1 MPAFIIRTFIVY
13 FVVIISVRFMG
24 KRQIGELQP
33 AELVITI
40 LMSEIASMSLQ
51 DGNSPLLVSIAGI
64 LLLASLE
71 VLFSCLAMK
80 SGRLRTLFQGHSV
93 LIVEKGRL
101 KQENMKLIR
110 YSTDDLMQML
120 RQKDIFDLE
129 DVAYAYVETNGAVSV
144 MLKADRNAVTAG
156 DLGIKKNE
164 AALPCL
170 VISDGKIVEREFS
183 LCNMNRQKLR
193 QILNEKK
200 LSQKDILLMT
210 ADSSGKTTIVLR
222 EKKEQ

>member
-40 LMSEIASMSLQ
+40 LMSEIASMPLQ
-51 DGNSPLLVSIAGI
+51 DGDCALLTSIVGI

-71 VLFSCLAMK
+71 VLFSCLALK
-80 SGRLRTLFQGHSV
+80 SGRFRTLFQGHSV
-93 LIVEKGRL
+93 LIIEKGKL

-110 YSTDDLMQML
+110 YSTDDLLQML
-120 RQKDIFDLE
+120 RQKDIFNLE

-144 MLKADRNAVTAG
+144 MLKSDLTTVTAK
-156 DLGIKKNE
+156 DLGIKKEE

-170 VISDGKIVEREFS
+170 VVSDGKIVEQEFD
-183 LCNMNRQKLR
+183 LCKMNKQKLMS
-193 QILNEKK
+193 ILDEKN
-200 LSQKDILLMT
+200 LRLTDILLMT
-210 ADSSGKTTIVLR
+210 ADSTGKTTVVLK
-222 EKKEQ
+222 ESKK

>member
-40 LMSEIASMSLQ
+40 LMSEIASMPLQ
-51 DGNSPLLVSIAGI
+51 DGDCALLTSIVGI

-71 VLFSCLAMK
+71 VLFSCLALK
-80 SGRLRTLFQGHSV
+80 SGRFRTLFQGHSV
-93 LIVEKGRL
+93 LIIEKGKL

-110 YSTDDLMQML
+110 YSTDDLLQML
-120 RQKDIFDLE
+120 RQKDIFNLE

-144 MLKADRNAVTAG
+144 MLKSDLTTVTAK
-156 DLGIKKNE
+156 DLGIKKEE

-170 VISDGKIVEREFS
+170 VVSDGKIVEREFD
-183 LCNMNRQKLR
+183 LCKMNKQKLLG
-193 QILNEKK
+193 ILDEKK
-200 LSQKDILLMT
+200 LKLTDVLLMT
-210 ADSSGKTTIVLR
+210 ADSTGKTTVVLK
-222 EKKEQ
+222 ESKK

>member
-40 LMSEIASMSLQ
+40 LMSEIASMPLQ
-51 DGNSPLLVSIAGI
+51 DGDCALLTSIVGI

-71 VLFSCLAMK
+71 VLFSCLALK
-80 SGRLRTLFQGHSV
+80 SGRFRTLFQGHSV
-93 LIVEKGRL
+93 LIIEKGKL

-110 YSTDDLMQML
+110 YSTDDLLQML
-120 RQKDIFDLE
+120 RQKDIFNLE

-144 MLKADRNAVTAG
+144 MLKSDLTTVTAK
-156 DLGIKKNE
+156 DLGIKKEE

-170 VISDGKIVEREFS
+170 VVSDGKIVEREFD
-183 LCNMNRQKLR
+183 LCNMNKQKLLG
-193 QILNEKK
+193 ILDEKK
-200 LSQKDILLMT
+200 LRLTDILLMT
-210 ADSSGKTTIVLR
+210 ADSTGKTTVILK
-222 EKKEQ
+222 ESKK

>member
-40 LMSEIASMSLQ
+40 LMSEIASMPLQ
-51 DGNSPLLVSIAGI
+51 DGDCALLTSIVGI

-71 VLFSCLAMK
+71 VLFSCLALK
-80 SGRLRTLFQGHSV
+80 SGRFRTLFQGHSV
-93 LIVEKGRL
+93 LIIEKGKL

-110 YSTDDLMQML
+110 YSTDDLLQML
-120 RQKDIFDLE
+120 RQKDIFNLE

-144 MLKADRNAVTAG
+144 MLKSDLTTVTAE
-156 DLGIKKNE
+156 DIGIEKEE

-170 VISDGKIVEREFS
+170 VVSDGKIVEREFD
-183 LCNMNRQKLR
+183 LCKMNKQKLMS
-193 QILNEKK
+193 ILDEKK
-200 LSQKDILLMT
+200 LKLTDVLLMT
-210 ADSSGKTTIVLR
+210 ADSTGKTTVVLK
-222 EKKEQ
+222 ESKK

>member
-40 LMSEIASMSLQ
+40 LMSEIASMPLQ
-51 DGNSPLLVSIAGI
+51 DGDCALLTSIVGI

-71 VLFSCLAMK
+71 VLFSCLALK
-80 SGRLRTLFQGHSV
+80 SGRFRTLFQGHSV
-93 LIVEKGRL
+93 LIIEKGKL

-110 YSTDDLMQML
+110 YSTDDLLQML
-120 RQKDIFDLE
+120 RQKDIFNLE

-144 MLKADRNAVTAG
+144 MLKSDLTTVTAK
-156 DLGIKKNE
+156 DLGIKKEE

-170 VISDGKIVEREFS
+170 VVSDGKIVEREFD
-183 LCNMNRQKLR
+183 LCKMNKQKLMS
-193 QILNEKK
+193 ILDEKN
-200 LSQKDILLMT
+200 LRLTDILLMT
-210 ADSSGKTTIVLR
+210 ADSTGKTTVVLK
-222 EKKEQ
+222 ESKK

>member
-40 LMSEIASMSLQ
+40 LMSEIASMPLQ
-51 DGNSPLLVSIAGI
+51 DGDCALLTSIVGI

-71 VLFSCLAMK
+71 VLFSCLALK
-80 SGRLRTLFQGHSV
+80 SGRFRTLFQGHSV
-93 LIVEKGRL
+93 LIIEKGKL

-110 YSTDDLMQML
+110 YSTDDLLQML
-120 RQKDIFDLE
+120 RQKDIFNLE

-144 MLKADRNAVTAG
+144 MLKSDLTTVTAE
-156 DLGIKKNE
+156 DIGIEKEE

-170 VISDGKIVEREFS
+170 VVSDGKIVEREFD
-183 LCNMNRQKLR
+183 LCKMNKQKLLG
-193 QILNEKK
+193 ILDEKK
-200 LSQKDILLMT
+200 LRLTDILLMT
-210 ADSSGKTTIVLR
+210 ADSTGKTTVVLK
-222 EKKEQ
+222 ESKK

>member
-40 LMSEIASMSLQ
+40 LMSEIASMPLQ
-51 DGNSPLLVSIAGI
+51 DGDCALLTSIVGI

-71 VLFSCLAMK
+71 VLFSCLALK
-80 SGRLRTLFQGHSV
+80 SGRFRTLFQGHSV
-93 LIVEKGRL
+93 LIIEKGKL

-110 YSTDDLMQML
+110 YSTDDLLQML
-120 RQKDIFDLE
+120 RQKDIFNLE

-144 MLKADRNAVTAG
+144 MLKSDLTTVTAE
-156 DLGIKKNE
+156 DIGIEKEE

-170 VISDGKIVEREFS
+170 VVSDGKIVEREFD
-183 LCNMNRQKLR
+183 LCKMNKQKLMG
-193 QILNEKK
+193 ILDEKK
-200 LSQKDILLMT
+200 LKLTDVLLMT
-210 ADSSGKTTIVLR
+210 ADSTGKTTVVLK
-222 EKKEQ
+222 ESKK

>member
-40 LMSEIASMSLQ
+40 LMSEIASMPLQ
-51 DGNSPLLVSIAGI
+51 DGDCALLTSIVGI

-71 VLFSCLAMK
+71 VLFSCLALK
-80 SGRLRTLFQGHSV
+80 SGRFLTLFQGHSV
-93 LIVEKGRL
+93 LIIEKGKL

-110 YSTDDLMQML
+110 YSTDDLLQML
-120 RQKDIFDLE
+120 RQKDIFNLE

-144 MLKADRNAVTAG
+144 MLKSDLTTVTAE
-156 DLGIKKNE
+156 DIGIEKEE

-170 VISDGKIVEREFS
+170 VVSDGKIVEREFD
-183 LCNMNRQKLR
+183 LCKMNKQKLLG
-193 QILNEKK
+193 ILDEKK
-200 LSQKDILLMT
+200 LKLTDVLLMT
-210 ADSSGKTTIVLR
+210 ADSTGKTTVVLK
-222 EKKEQ
+222 ESKK

>member
-40 LMSEIASMSLQ
+40 LMSEIASMPLQ
-51 DGNSPLLVSIAGI
+51 DGNSPLIVSIAGI

-80 SGRLRTLFQGHSV
+80 SGRFRTLFQGHSV
-93 LIVEKGRL
+93 LIIEKGKL
-101 KQENMKLIR
+101 LQENMKLIR

-144 MLKADRNAVTAG
+144 MLKSDLNAVTAK
-156 DLGIKKNE
+156 DLGIKKDE
-164 AALPCL
+164 ASLPCL
-170 VISDGKIVEREFS
+170 VISDGKIVEREFD
-183 LCNMNRQKLR
+183 LCKMNKQKLFG
-193 QILNEKK
+193 ILKEKN
-200 LSQKDILLMT
+200 LSVSDVLLMT
-210 ADSSGKTTIVLR
+210 ADSTGKTTIVLR
-222 EKKEQ
+222 EKQK

>member
-40 LMSEIASMSLQ
+40 LMSEIASMPRQ
-51 DGNSPLLVSIAGI
+51 DGDCALLTSIVGI

-71 VLFSCLAMK
+71 VLFSCLALK
-80 SGRLRTLFQGHSV
+80 SGRFRTLFQGHSV
-93 LIVEKGRL
+93 LIIEKGKL

-110 YSTDDLMQML
+110 YSTDDLLQML
-120 RQKDIFDLE
+120 RQKDIFNLE

-144 MLKADRNAVTAG
+144 MLKSDLTTVTAE
-156 DLGIKKNE
+156 DIGIEKEE
-164 AALPCL
+164 AALPCH
-170 VISDGKIVEREFS
+170 VVSDGKIVEREFD
-183 LCNMNRQKLR
+183 LCKMNKQKLLG
-193 QILNEKK
+193 ILDEKK
-200 LSQKDILLMT
+200 LRLTDILLMT
-210 ADSSGKTTIVLR
+210 ADSTGKTTVVLK
-222 EKKEQ
+222 ESKK

>member
-40 LMSEIASMSLQ
+40 LMSEIASMPLQ
-51 DGNSPLLVSIAGI
+51 DGDCALLTSIVGI

-71 VLFSCLAMK
+71 VLFSCLALK
-80 SGRLRTLFQGHSV
+80 SGRFRTLFQGHSV
-93 LIVEKGRL
+93 LISEKGKL

-110 YSTDDLMQML
+110 YSTDDLLQML
-120 RQKDIFDLE
+120 RQKDIFNLE

-144 MLKADRNAVTAG
+144 MLKSDLTTVTAE
-156 DLGIKKNE
+156 DIGIEKEE

-170 VISDGKIVEREFS
+170 VVSDGKIVEREFD
-183 LCNMNRQKLR
+183 LCKMNKQKLLG
-193 QILNEKK
+193 ILDEKK
-200 LSQKDILLMT
+200 L
-210 ADSSGKTTIVLR
+210 
-222 EKKEQ
+222 

>member
-40 LMSEIASMSLQ
+40 LMSEIASMPLQ
-51 DGNSPLLVSIAGI
+51 NGDCALLTSIVGI

-71 VLFSCLAMK
+71 VLFSCLSLK
-80 SGRLRTLFQGHSV
+80 SGRFRTLFQGHSV
-93 LIVEKGRL
+93 LIIEKGKL

-110 YSTDDLMQML
+110 YSTDDLLQML
-120 RQKDIFDLE
+120 RQKDIFNLE

-144 MLKADRNAVTAG
+144 MLKSNLTTVTAE
-156 DLGIKKNE
+156 DIGIKKEE

-170 VISDGKIVEREFS
+170 VVSDGKIVEREFD
-183 LCNMNRQKLR
+183 LCKMNKQKLLG
-193 QILNEKK
+193 ILDEKK
-200 LSQKDILLMT
+200 LRLTDILLMT
-210 ADSSGKTTIVLR
+210 ADSTGKTTVILK
-222 EKKEQ
+222 ESKK

>member
-40 LMSEIASMSLQ
+40 LMSEIASIPLQ
-51 DGNSPLLVSIAGI
+51 NGDCALLTSIIGI

-71 VLFSCLAMK
+71 VLFSCLALK
-80 SGRLRTLFQGHSV
+80 SGRFRTLFQGHSV
-93 LIVEKGRL
+93 LIIEKGKL

-110 YSTDDLMQML
+110 YSTDDLLQML
-120 RQKDIFDLE
+120 RQKDIFNLE
-129 DVAYAYVETNGAVSV
+129 DVAYAYVETNGSVSV
-144 MLKADRNAVTAG
+144 MLKSDLNAVTAE
-156 DLGIKKNE
+156 DLGIKKDE

-170 VISDGKIVEREFS
+170 VVSDGKIVEREFD
-183 LCNMNRQKLR
+183 LCKMDRQKLLK
-193 QILNEKK
+193 ILHDKN
-200 LSQKDILLMT
+200 LSLQDILLMT
-210 ADSSGKTTIVLR
+210 ADSAGKTTVILR
-222 EKKEQ
+222 ENKK

>member
-1 MPAFIIRTFIVY
+1 MPAFIIRTFIIY
-13 FVVIISVRFMG
+13 FAVIISVRFMG

-40 LMSEIASMSLQ
+40 LMSEIASMPLQ
-51 DGNSPLLVSIAGI
+51 DGNSPLIVSIAGI

-93 LIVEKGRL
+93 LIIEKGRL

-144 MLKADRNAVTAG
+144 MLKSDRNTVTAK
-156 DLGIKKNE
+156 DLGIQKEE

-170 VISDGKIVEREFS
+170 VISDGKIVRREFS
-183 LCNMNRQKLR
+183 LCSMTDEKLTN
-193 QILNEKK
+193 ILKAKN
-200 LSQKDILLMT
+200 LNVSDILLMT
-210 ADSSGKTTIVLR
+210 ADSAGKTTIVLR
-222 EKKEQ
+222 EEINR

>member
-40 LMSEIASMSLQ
+40 LMSEIASMPLQ
-51 DGNSPLLVSIAGI
+51 DGDCALLTSIVGI

-71 VLFSCLAMK
+71 VLFSCLALK
-80 SGRLRTLFQGHSV
+80 SGRFRTLFQGHSV
-93 LIVEKGRL
+93 LIIEKGKL

-110 YSTDDLMQML
+110 YSTDDLLQML
-120 RQKDIFDLE
+120 RQKDIFNLE

-144 MLKADRNAVTAG
+144 MLKSDLTTVTAE
-156 DLGIKKNE
+156 DIGIEKEE

-170 VISDGKIVEREFS
+170 VVSDGKIVEREFD
-183 LCNMNRQKLR
+183 LCKMNKQKLLG
-193 QILNEKK
+193 ILDEKK
-200 LSQKDILLMT
+200 LKLTDVLLMT
-210 ADSSGKTTIVLR
+210 ADSTGKTTVVLK
-222 EKKEQ
+222 ESKK

>member
-40 LMSEIASMSLQ
+40 LMSEIASMPLQ
-51 DGNSPLLVSIAGI
+51 NGDCALLTSIVGI

-71 VLFSCLAMK
+71 VLFSCLALK
-80 SGRLRTLFQGHSV
+80 SGRFRTLFQGHSV
-93 LIVEKGRL
+93 LIIEKGKL

-110 YSTDDLMQML
+110 YSTDDLLQML
-120 RQKDIFDLE
+120 RQKDIFNLE

-144 MLKADRNAVTAG
+144 MLKSDLTTVTAE
-156 DLGIKKNE
+156 DLGIKKE
-164 AALPCL
+164 KAALPCL
-170 VISDGKIVEREFS
+170 VVSDGKIVEREFD
-183 LCNMNRQKLR
+183 LCKMNKQKLLG
-193 QILNEKK
+193 ILDEKK
-200 LSQKDILLMT
+200 LKLTDVLLMT
-210 ADSSGKTTIVLR
+210 ADSTGKTTVVLK
-222 EKKEQ
+222 ESKK

>member
-1 MPAFIIRTFIVY
+1 MPAFIIRTFIIY

-40 LMSEIASMSLQ
+40 LMSEIASMPLQ
-51 DGNSPLLVSIAGI
+51 DGNAPLIVSIAGI
-64 LLLASLE
+64 VLLASLE

-93 LIVEKGRL
+93 LIIEKGRL

-144 MLKADRNAVTAG
+144 MLKSDRNNVTVKDIG
-156 DLGIKKNE
+156 LKTEE

-170 VISDGKIVEREFS
+170 VISDGKIVRREFS
-183 LCNMNRQKLR
+183 LCNMSDEKLAG
-193 QILNEKK
+193 ILREKK
-200 LSQKDILLMT
+200 LQVSDILLMT
-210 ADSSGKTTIVLR
+210 ADSSGKTTVVLR
-222 EKKEQ
+222 EGKAK

>member
-40 LMSEIASMSLQ
+40 LMSEIASMPLQ
-51 DGNSPLLVSIAGI
+51 DGNSPLIVSVAGI
-64 LLLASLE
+64 ILLASLE

-80 SGRLRTLFQGHSV
+80 SGRFRTLFQGHSV
-93 LIVEKGRL
+93 LIIEKGKL
-101 KQENMKLIR
+101 LQENMKLIR

-144 MLKADRNAVTAG
+144 MLKSDLNAVTAK
-156 DLGIKKNE
+156 DLGIKKDE
-164 AALPCL
+164 TALPCL
-170 VISDGKIVEREFS
+170 VISDGKIVEREFD
-183 LCNMNRQKLR
+183 LCKMNKQKLFG
-193 QILNEKK
+193 ILKEKN
-200 LSQKDILLMT
+200 LSVSDVLLMT

-222 EKKEQ
+222 EKQTK

>member
-40 LMSEIASMSLQ
+40 LMSEIASMPLQ
-51 DGNSPLLVSIAGI
+51 NGDCALLTSIVGI

-71 VLFSCLAMK
+71 VLFSCLALK
-80 SGRLRTLFQGHSV
+80 SGRFRTLFQGHSV
-93 LIVEKGRL
+93 LIIEKGKL

-110 YSTDDLMQML
+110 YSTDDLLQML
-120 RQKDIFDLE
+120 RQKDIFNLE

-144 MLKADRNAVTAG
+144 MLKSNLTTVTAE
-156 DLGIKKNE
+156 DLGIKKE
-164 AALPCL
+164 KAALPCL
-170 VISDGKIVEREFS
+170 VVSDGKIVEREFD
-183 LCNMNRQKLR
+183 LCKMNKQKLLG
-193 QILNEKK
+193 ILDEKK
-200 LSQKDILLMT
+200 LKLTDVLLMT
-210 ADSSGKTTIVLR
+210 ADSTGKTTVVLK
-222 EKKEQ
+222 ESKK